1 MVIVPYYMI
10 LKIFEGTQSSH
21 HTKQSVNYLVSNA
34 FIQLISI
41 CEFFSLC
48 GVVSHYRSFVLN
60 MLFFF
65 SIHYK
70 IQKLTIFW
78 STVSKITHDL
88 HLVAHPIRDSAIQ
101 SAEHHW
107 GGSTTLKS

>member
-65 SIHYK
+65 LSIIKYK
-70 IQKLTIFW
+70 NLQSFGALCQKLRMTYI
-78 STVSKITHDL
+78 
-88 HLVAHPIRDSAIQ
+88 
-101 SAEHHW
+101 
-107 GGSTTLKS
+107 